1 MPELGK
7 DYFLSKMDDKLI
19 VARNPN
25 TKLTTFEDLMDVSK
39 RYLYEVG
46 QKIVTP
52 FGIQTIKEITKDY
65 GEQHGYE
72 WLIMV
77 EENGNQ
83 YKPIELIGIYETT
96 IAANSIN
103 PVLYAVEWVE
113 LEFGSR
119 PEGYKIFDSLEACIE
134 VSKMDSKKGT
144 YSDGSGYC
152 GPVRPISYV
161 STQDLIEGPFP
172 KFVDELKTKSQPIYI

>member
-25 TKLTTFEDLMDVSK
+25 AKLTKFEDLMDVSK

-52 FGIQTIKEITKDY
+52 FGVQTIKEIVKDY

-72 WLIMV
+72 WLITV

-83 YKPIELIGIYETT
+83 YKPVELIGIYVST
-96 IAANSIN
+96 ISDSAIN
-103 PVLYAVEWVE
+103 PVLYAVEWIE
-113 LEFGSR
+113 IDFGSR
-119 PEGYKIFDSLEACIE
+119 PEGYKVFDSLDTCI
-134 VSKMDSKKGT
+134 KQSKKDSEKGA
-144 YSDGSGYC
+144 YASGGYF
-152 GPVRPISYV
+152 GPVRPISYI
-161 STQDLIEGPFP
+161 STQDPIEGPFP
-172 KFVDELKTKSQPIYI
+172 KFVEGLKTKSEPIYIN